1 MFFSFGASC
10 LDPTSPTV
18 CPFLSFGP
26 DISEQLILQSS
37 PSPLLPAFQC
47 FLFSFPIFFFLLS
60 FSISFSSPF
69 PSLPFFFL
77 LFIPSPV
84 PFPGTNLTAGCLV
97 GHFRRALNRSFFFFH
112 ISVSVSFQRFTN
124 EDHLAVHKHKHEM
137 TLKFGPA
144 RTDSVIIAGICCPRS
159 HVP

>member
-1 MFFSFGASC
+1 MPKCFFHLEPPAWTPLHQQSVHFSR
-10 LDPTSPTV
+10 LD
-18 CPFLSFGP
+18 L
-26 DISEQLILQSS
+26 ISQSS
-37 PSPLLPAFQC
+37 WCCGPPLPLSSQLSSASFFPSP
-47 FLFSFPIFFFLLS
+47 FSPLIHLLS
-60 FSISFSSPF
+60 FSITSSFFSFLF
-69 PSLPFFFL
+69 PLQPL
-77 LFIPSPV
+77 C
-84 PFPGTNLTAGCLV
+84 PGTILIAGCLV
-97 GHFRRALNRSFFFFH
+97 GHFKRALNRLFFFH